1 MLRLGTRASTL
12 ATTQSAWVARHLVTG
27 GEGEANGFEL
37 VHISTH
43 GDRDRQSPLTQ
54 IGGTGVFVS
63 AVREALLAGD
73 VDVVVHS
80 LKDLPTTPPD
90 GIRLAAV
97 PVREDPSDALITRE
111 GIGSL
116 EEIPQGGTVGTG
128 SPRRAAQLRLMRPD
142 LDVRPIRGNIDTRMR
157 YAESGEMD
165 AVVLATSGLV
175 RLGLAER
182 IAQRFDPH
190 AFLPAPAQGALAVEV
205 REDFQ
210 EGAVETAGADGS
222 LGSIAH
228 SLSVL
233 DDRET
238 RAAAA
243 AERAVLRALEAGCS
257 APVAT
262 FAEVGTSGL
271 LTLKAGVYG
280 RNSHIIRE
288 GAVSLD
294 DAFTGNHEQSAT
306 QLGRDLAA
314 EMLADGAKD
323 LLAEEL

>member
-1 MLRLGTRASTL
+1 MLRLGTRASAL
-12 ATTQSAWVARHLVTG
+12 ATTQSAWVARQIVPG
-27 GEGEANGFEL
+27 GEGDADGFEL
-37 VHISTH
+37 VHVTTQ
-43 GDRDRQSPLTQ
+43 GDRDRTSALTQ

-63 AVREALLAGD
+63 AVRDALLAGD

-80 LKDLPTTPPD
+80 LKDLPTAPPD
-90 GIRLAAV
+90 GIHLAAV
-97 PVREDPSDALITRE
+97 PVREDPSDALITRP

-116 EEIPQGGTVGTG
+116 AEIPEGGTVGTG
-128 SPRRAAQLRLMRPD
+128 SPRRAAQLRLLRPD

-157 YAESGEMD
+157 FAESGELD
-165 AVVLATSGLV
+165 AVVLATAGLL
-175 RLGLAER
+175 RLGLGDR
-182 IAQRFDPH
+182 IAERFDPRE
-190 AFLPAPAQGALAVEV
+190 FLPAPAQGALAVEV

-210 EGAVETAGADGS
+210 LGDLEGAGASGA

-233 DDRET
+233 DHRDT
-238 RAAAA
+238 RAAVA

-280 RNSHIIRE
+280 QSSHIVRE
-288 GAVSLD
+288 GSVELGGDLTRNYENAAV
-294 DAFTGNHEQSAT
+294 

-314 EMLADGAKD
+314 QMLADGARG
-323 LLAEEL
+323 LLSEEL